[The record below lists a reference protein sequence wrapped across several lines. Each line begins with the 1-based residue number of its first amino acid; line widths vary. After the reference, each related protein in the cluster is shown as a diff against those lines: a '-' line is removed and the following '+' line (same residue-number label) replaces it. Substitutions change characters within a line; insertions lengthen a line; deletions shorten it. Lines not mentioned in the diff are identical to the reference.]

1 MSAATPIL
9 TTKLYRPRT
18 RADLVA
24 RPQLLDKLAAAARRP
39 LTLISAPAGFGKT
52 TLLAAW
58 LEERGGRVA
67 WLSLDE
73 GDNDPIRFWT
83 YCLAALQT
91 VEPTLGVDL
100 RPVLLAPQ
108 LPAIETILTPLL
120 NDLAAQSQP
129 LTLVLDDYHVI
140 AAPAIH
146 EAITF
151 VVEHL
156 PPLAHLV
163 IAGRTNPPLPLS
175 RLRARGQL
183 AEIRAAD
190 LRFSGA
196 EVAHFVRE
204 VVGQPLSSTD
214 IAALEARTEG
224 WVAGLQLAGLSL
236 RARSDISSFIQAF
249 TGSHAYIIDYLVEEV
264 LQRLPAETERF
275 LIQTAV
281 LDRFCGPL
289 CEAVSGEPGAQ
300 RMLEQLERDNL
311 FLIPLDTQRQW
322 YRYHNLFADVLR
334 HRLRQVQP
342 ALVAEL
348 HLRAARWLADN
359 GWLSEAITHA
369 FAAQTPE
376 EAASLIERE
385 AEATLKRGE
394 YMTLQGWL
402 GRLPEAVL
410 HAHPRLCLFW
420 ASSLIITHDL
430 DAAQRWLAL
439 AETAARSADKPA
451 ETELLAEVAAI
462 RAGIALNRGDFAETR
477 ALAEQALASLSERS
491 LRLRGEVTLHLGL
504 AQSWSLNPAAAVQA
518 YAEAGRLA
526 LLAGDLHTALLA
538 LFNQGSQ
545 HFMQGRLQQAA
556 ATYRNALQVAAEQDA
571 ARIPITS
578 ALQRGLAELH
588 HEWNELETAAA
599 HLHEALERGERGG
612 LPRVMV
618 LNDLALARLHFARG
632 DVASALSVI
641 DRALRLAEVHELPPR
656 YASPPAAFQARL
668 WLALGDNEAASAWAR
683 DADLDL
689 VGELNY
695 LYEAEY
701 ITLARVL
708 IAQRRPGEAQ
718 GLLARL
724 RADAAAVE
732 RVNSIIEILVV
743 ETLAWAAQG
752 DRRQARS
759 VLERAVRLGLPGGYV
774 RTFVDEGVLLR
785 QVLDDLRTGVS
796 EPALLA
802 HIDRL
807 CAAFAPTEE
816 AAATPAKGGAPAHV
830 LPPGVEPL
838 IEPLS
843 ERELE
848 VLRFVATGLSDR
860 QVAEALIVAIGT
872 VKRHLN
878 NIYGKLGVHSRTQA
892 LARARDLGLL

>member
-1 MSAATPIL
+1 MSATTPIL

-24 RPQLLDKLAAAARRP
+24 RPHLLNKLTEAARRP
-39 LTLISAPAGFGKT
+39 LTLVSAPAGFGKS

-58 LEERGGRVA
+58 LEESGGRVA
-67 WLSLDE
+67 WVSLDE

-83 YCLAALQT
+83 YCIAALQT
-91 VEPTLGVDL
+91 VEPALGADL

-120 NDLAAQSQP
+120 NDLAAQSEP
-129 LTLVLDDYHVI
+129 ITLVLDDYHVI
-140 AAPAIH
+140 DAAAIH

-151 VVEHL
+151 LIEHL
-156 PPLAHLV
+156 PPLTHLV

-196 EVAHFVRE
+196 EVAHLVQE
-204 VVGQPLSSTD
+204 VVGQPLSAPD
-214 IAALEARTEG
+214 LAALEARTEG

-236 RARSDISSFIQAF
+236 RARSDVSGFIQAF

-281 LDRFCGPL
+281 LDRLCGPL
-289 CEAVSGEPGAQ
+289 CEAVTGAAGAQ
-300 RMLEQLERDNL
+300 RMLEQFERDNL

-359 GWLSEAITHA
+359 GWLPEAISHA
-369 FAAQTPE
+369 FAAQVPE
-376 EAASLIERE
+376 EAACLIERE
-385 AEATLKRGE
+385 AEATLMRGE

-402 GRLPEAVL
+402 GRLPEAVFQ
-410 HAHPRLCLFW
+410 AHPRLCLFW

-430 DAAQRWLAL
+430 EAAQRWLAL
-439 AETAARSADKPA
+439 AETAAGAEATPV

-462 RAGIALNRGDFAETR
+462 RAGIALNRGDFGATR
-477 ALAEQALASLSERS
+477 ASAEQALAALPERS
-491 LRLRGEVTLHLGL
+491 QRLRGEVMLHLGL

-526 LLAGDLHTALLA
+526 LVAGDLHTALLA

-556 ATYRNALQVAAEQDA
+556 ATYRNALQIAAEQGA

-578 ALQRGLAELH
+578 ALHRGLAELH
-588 HEWNELETAAA
+588 YEWNELESAAT
-599 HLHEALERGERGG
+599 HLQEALERGERGG

-618 LNDLALARLHFARG
+618 LNDLALARLCFARG
-632 DVASALSVI
+632 ESAAALSAI
-641 DRALRLAEVHELPPR
+641 DQALRLAEVHELPPR

-668 WLALGDNEAASAWAR
+668 WLALGDQEAAAAWAR
-683 DADLDL
+683 AADLDL
-689 VGELNY
+689 MGERNY

-701 ITLARVL
+701 ITLARVHL
-708 IAQRRPGEAQ
+708 AQGRPGEAQ
-718 GLLARL
+718 ALLAQL
-724 RADAAAVE
+724 RAEAAAVQ

-743 ETLAWAAQG
+743 ETLAWVGQG
-752 DRRQARS
+752 DRRQAGS
-759 VLERAVRLGLPGGYV
+759 VLERAVRLGLSGGYV
-774 RTFVDEGVLLR
+774 RTFVDEGTVLQ
-785 QVLDDLRTGVS
+785 QVLGGLRTGVT

-802 HIDRL
+802 YIDRL
-807 CAAFAPTEE
+807 CAAFAPLAE
-816 AAATPAKGGAPAHV
+816 AVATPAKGTAPAPG

-860 QVAEALIVAIGT
+860 QVAETMIVAIGT